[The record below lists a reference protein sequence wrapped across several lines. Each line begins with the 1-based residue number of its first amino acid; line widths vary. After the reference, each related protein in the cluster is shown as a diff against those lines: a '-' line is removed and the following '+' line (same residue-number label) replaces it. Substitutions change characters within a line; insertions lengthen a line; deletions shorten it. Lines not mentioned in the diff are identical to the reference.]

1 MRTAKDFNRE
11 YYYKLWTEEA
21 QAAKHPAKGSAIK
34 NAIFYSLLLIMV
46 MLAFFYSGN
55 REPGKRFGPF
65 AYNTVLTPSM
75 NSVYPQGSLIT
86 SWAIQPDEYLYS
98 GLEDGTD
105 IVFIL
110 EDGRVVVHR
119 IIEII
124 EDYEG
129 SGHRAFRTQGVDNPS
144 PDPWITIDANIIGR
158 VTWHVPFVGD
168 ILALIADN
176 ILWVILTIAV
186 ISIIIILL
194 SIALRKE

>member
-11 YYYKLWTEEA
+11 YYYKLWTDEA
-21 QAAKHPAKGSAIK
+21 RAAKHPPKGAVIK
-34 NAIFYSLLLIMV
+34 SAIFYSLLLIMV

-86 SWAIQPDEYLYS
+86 SWAIRPDEYLTA

-110 EDGRVVVHR
+110 EDGKVIVHR
-119 IIEII
+119 IIEIM

-129 SGHRAFRTQGVDNPS
+129 SGRRAFRTQGVDNPS
-144 PDPWITIDANIIGR
+144 PDPWITIDANVIGR
-158 VTWHVPFVGD
+158 VTWHVPIVGD
-168 ILALIADN
+168 VLAIIADN
-176 ILWVILTIAV
+176 ILWVILAIAV
-186 ISIIIILL
+186 ISVIIVLF
-194 SIALRKE
+194 SMVFKKE